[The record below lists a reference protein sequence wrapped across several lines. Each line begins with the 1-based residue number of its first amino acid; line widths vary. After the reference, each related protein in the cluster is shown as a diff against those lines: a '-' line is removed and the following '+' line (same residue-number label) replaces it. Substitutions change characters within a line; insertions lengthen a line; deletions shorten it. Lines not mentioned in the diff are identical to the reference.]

1 MCEGRAE
8 RRCEVNQTNPGLTV
22 RMASRIKNVPMRAGG
37 CDMMNRMCPHGGR
50 RGMCKGGAA
59 LRLLFMHKKVGVN
72 V

>member
-1 MCEGRAE
+1 MCGGRAE

-22 RMASRIKNVPMRAGG
+22 RMASRIKNVPMRAR
-37 CDMMNRMCPHGGR
+37 DDLEYVPHGGR